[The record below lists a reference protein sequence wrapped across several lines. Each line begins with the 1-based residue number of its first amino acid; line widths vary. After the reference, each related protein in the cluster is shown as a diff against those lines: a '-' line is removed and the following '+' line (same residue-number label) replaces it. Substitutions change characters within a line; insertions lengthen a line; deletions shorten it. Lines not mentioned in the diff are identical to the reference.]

1 MLRIYIFKSRCQA
14 VSTRRDASG
23 SFRAARRL
31 PAAARARTTGVWRAL
46 RPRSPPADRHAACGG
61 PAAGAES
68 AQWIP
73 GIEDRH
79 DDEPALRDARAGRF
93 RARAAGGLHRHRD
106 VPAAAGRRDGRIG
119 AATVATG
126 LAIAVALPLHWTFL
140 GIGARRMGL
149 RVVPWVALSV
159 LLFPVGA
166 VAALV
171 LLGWFAHERQ
181 VQPSAAR

>member
-1 MLRIYIFKSRCQA
+1 MRRIYIFKPCCQA
-14 VSTRRDASG
+14 VSVRRG
-23 SFRAARRL
+23 
-31 PAAARARTTGVWRAL
+31 
-46 RPRSPPADRHAACGG
+46 ACRGG
-61 PAAGAES
+61 PARRARVPEPFGVRFAR
-68 AQWIP
+68 
-73 GIEDRH
+73 DR
-79 DDEPALRDARAGRF
+79 RAGSPH
-93 RARAAGGLHRHRD
+93 GLW
-106 VPAAAGRRDGRIG
+106 GRRRRAQNRCTRSPVPQTDMTTNLPSAVRALADSALALLVACIG
-119 AATVATG
+119 IAMFLPPLVAETVASVLRTVATG